1 MITPPQHGSII
12 LFTIVKLLYT
22 QGNITTV
29 LVRVLYQCFLPGHIM
44 SGEKNKSTILI
55 NNVDYVTSRGKSL
68 LLEIYLHF
76 NVDFFVL
83 NLTI

>member
-29 LVRVLYQCFLPGHIM
+29 LDSRVVSMFPPRPYYVRG
-44 SGEKNKSTILI
+44 KNKSTILI
-55 NNVDYVTSRGKSL
+55 NNVDYVTSRGKTL
-68 LLEIYLHF
+68 LLEI
-76 NVDFFVL
+76 
-83 NLTI
+83 